1 MDNWQK
7 LYDEHAP
14 AVWRTAWRLLRD
26 EHEAADCVQDAFC
39 QAVRYARDHEIRNWR
54 GLLIR
59 LATRR
64 SLDCLRG
71 RIRRRRRETL
81 LEPDYIADG
90 PAASFRSDREQLAA
104 WLAEAL
110 AQLPGAQSEAFCLR
124 FIEDLNY
131 EQIAEQM
138 KTSVSNVGVL
148 LHRARARLRQLL
160 PAEAR
165 EALRA

>member
-1 MDNWQK
+1 MDDWQRV
-7 LYDEHAP
+7 YDEHAE

-26 EHEAADCVQDAFC
+26 QHEAADCVQDVFC
-39 QAVRYARDHEIRNWR
+39 QAVEYARDHAIRNWR

-64 SLDCLRG
+64 SLDRIRG
-71 RIRRRRRETL
+71 KIRRRRRETL
-81 LEPDYIADG
+81 LEPDYIVEH
-90 PAASFRSDREQLAA
+90 PVVSFRSDREQLAT

-110 AQLPGAQSEAFCLR
+110 AQLPQTQSEAFCLR
-124 FIEDLNY
+124 FIEDLSY
-131 EQIAEQM
+131 EQIAGQM
-138 KTSVSNVGVL
+138 DVSVSNVGVL
-148 LHRARARLRQLL
+148 LHRARATLRQVL